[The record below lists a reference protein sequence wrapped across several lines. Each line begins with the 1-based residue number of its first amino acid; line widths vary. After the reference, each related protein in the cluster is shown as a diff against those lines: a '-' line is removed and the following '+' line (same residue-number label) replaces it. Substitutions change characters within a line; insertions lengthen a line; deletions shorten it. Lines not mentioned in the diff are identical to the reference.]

1 MTDAFT
7 DAVES
12 VTFSATSPTRITCA
26 KQEDGLRMWDFKEE
40 PEMTIVVKEVGK
52 RPEVREIEGTLKEMQ
67 AIVDGNIEAIY
78 LPDGLVMVCDEEG
91 KIKDKTGNFRFGWDY
106 IVGDVFFVGAGE
118 EDFVSLTDEQV
129 ELVKGFFL

>member
-1 MTDAFT
+1 
-7 DAVES
+7 
-12 VTFSATSPTRITCA
+12 
-26 KQEDGLRMWDFKEE
+26 MWDFKEE

-91 KIKDKTGNFRFGWDY
+91 KIKDKTDNFRFGWDY

-129 ELVKGFFL
+129 EMVKGFFL